1 MYAAAIDLGGTKIEG
16 AIVDE
21 KGEIHSRK
29 RIATQAEKGKKQ
41 VLKNIFSVINFLKE
55 NFKQEIKGVGIATP
69 GFVDKTGKIIFGGAA
84 LKCLAGVNLKK
95 ELKKK
100 FDLPVFIENDANCFA
115 LAEAVYGSG
124 KTHKVVLGIIWG
136 TGIGLGIVIDRKVY
150 SGAFGAAGEFGHI
163 CLEPRMT
170 KGPKCGCGQHACL
183 ENLASGK
190 NISRIYRQKG
200 GKIKNADPQQ
210 IYESKEVIAQKVI
223 SDALHYLGLGLCH
236 LVNILNPDV
245 IVLGGGVSKFPSPV
259 YKKLEK
265 EIKKYALPILTKKL
279 KIVRHEISDAAG
291 VLGAAALVFEN

>member
-291 VLGAAALVFEN
+291 VLGAAALVFES